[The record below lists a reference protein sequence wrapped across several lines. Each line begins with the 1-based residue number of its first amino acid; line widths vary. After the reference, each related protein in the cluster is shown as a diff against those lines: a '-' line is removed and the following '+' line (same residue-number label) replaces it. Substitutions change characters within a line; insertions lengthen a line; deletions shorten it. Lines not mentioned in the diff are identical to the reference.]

1 VSFVTTVTCARNIKG
16 DYPSFLYI
24 IGDFASEHVARV
36 SDNGDRMRGSIKA
49 ELNALAKANPL
60 GRCLA
65 SGVPA
70 MDCGWENLVSDRS
83 KQCFASDTISICI
96 KSKWIVGI
104 LSIHNLSVK
113 LVVEIAAIHI
123 TEQGENITQPELSTL
138 YIFLIS
144 EKNSCCGTHN
154 QNYPNFKS
162 SSTRL
167 KLNSSAIGSFTKPR
181 RISIG
186 SSHVYKITHSGS
198 LCNSIVAGTFR
209 RPTIWPFRFSDQT
222 KVQNEKVL

>member
-1 VSFVTTVTCARNIKG
+1 MVDSLQQALLATSCM
-16 DYPSFLYI
+16 
-24 IGDFASEHVARV
+24 RV
-36 SDNGDRMRGSIKA
+36 VRT
-49 ELNALAKANPL
+49 
-60 GRCLA
+60 
-65 SGVPA
+65 A

-113 LVVEIAAIHI
+113 LAVEIAAIHI

-186 SSHVYKITHSGS
+186 SSHVYKITDSGS

-222 KVQNEKVL
+222 KVQNKKVL